1 MTLPNALRRIAP
13 ALALAVALAPALPAA
28 SAAEPAVFDVTLKG
42 LRAATLRID
51 GTEGDGRYAVTGR
64 LESRGLAAMV
74 RKVRFDAQASGAVAA
89 DGTLQ
94 PASFA
99 EQTDTGSRQSEAVI
113 DYAGGVPQVK
123 VALPE
128 RKARDYDVDPSTQG
142 GTVDPLTALYA
153 TLRDVDAGR
162 ECNLSLRMFDGRRA
176 SALTLGAPEAKDG
189 RVTCAGEY
197 RRVAGFSPKDMAEK
211 TRFPFRLTYAPGPD
225 GRMQV
230 VEVAMDTL
238 YGSARMERR

>member
-1 MTLPNALRRIAP
+1 MPCPFRPRAALAAA
-13 ALALAVALAPALPAA
+13 ALALTLVPALPQAA
-28 SAAEPAVFDVTLKG
+28 AAEPAVFDVTLKG
-42 LRAATLRID
+42 LRAATLRLD

-74 RKVRFDAQASGAVAA
+74 RKVRFDAQVQGTVAA
-89 DGTLQ
+89 DGRLR
-94 PASFA
+94 PASYA
-99 EQTDTGSRQSEAVI
+99 EQTDTGKRQSQAVI
-113 DYAGGVPQVK
+113 DYARGVPQVK

-128 RKARDYDVDPSTQG
+128 RKPRDWDVAPATQG

-153 TLRDVDAGR
+153 VLRDVDAGQ
-162 ECNLSLRMFDGRRA
+162 ECNLGLRMFDGRRS
-176 SALTLGAPEAKDG
+176 SALTLAAPERDG
-189 RVTCAGEY
+189 DRVTCAGEY
-197 RRVAGFSPKDMAEK
+197 RRVAGFSPDDMAEK

-225 GRMQV
+225 GRMRV